1 MSDEQHSNDTDEQA
15 LHDSLMREQDEPT
28 AGASPIPIFLLFLLA
43 ALCFWAGVYLVH
55 FGGESG
61 FSKDAYTLDYD
72 PHAAV
77 VVVEVS
83 LYDRGA
89 KIYKAQCVAC
99 HQDTGLG
106 VPGVYPPLAGS
117 EWVAGHQESLA
128 RILINGLNG
137 PIEVAGNT
145 YNGNMPA
152 FGPNGL
158 NLKPLEIAGVL
169 TYIRQEWDNQASEVT
184 EDTMKAYMDQ
194 YGSRGTPWTA
204 EEVVADLGPEPVAEE
219 APATEEGAATAE
231 EGLVTAEV
239 SVAH

>member
-1 MSDEQHSNDTDEQA
+1 MSDEQHTNDTDEQE

-61 FSKDAYTLDYD
+61 FSKEAYTLDYD

-77 VVVEVS
+77 VVVQVS

-89 KIYKAQCVAC
+89 KVFKAQCVAC

-117 EWVAGHQESLA
+117 EWVTGHQEKLA

-137 PIEVAGNT
+137 PIEVAGNS

-158 NLKPLEIAGVL
+158 NLKPVEIAGVM
-169 TYIRQEWDNQASEVT
+169 TYIRQEWGNEASDVT
-184 EDTMKAYMDQ
+184 EDTINGYMDQ

-204 EEVVADLGPEPVAEE
+204 EEVVTDLGPEPVAEE
-219 APATEEGAATAE
+219 APAAE
-231 EGLVTAEV
+231 EGEAAPAEEAA
-239 SVAH
+239 AH